1 MLPAQGRHAR
11 SNAGLMLARTVS
23 LTHHGDDL
31 ILGYE
36 IPKFDELGQPNV
48 YVPFTD
54 AARRLCLPVYL

>member
-1 MLPAQGRHAR
+1 
-11 SNAGLMLARTVS
+11 MLARTVI

-54 AARRLCLPVYL
+54 ADRRLCLPVYL